1 MTGKLGAVFCH
12 PGRSPPGIESAS
24 RTAANK
30 EHGFQ
35 LYNQKLT
42 LIYPFIS
49 FTTHFA
55 MEYQHQLVTVPENS
69 IVRTWQQPA
78 PVQQQSSHPA
88 CFVSRLAGE
97 LLLSRTDNMN
107 LRHMSTQ
114 LQQDVGSWRQ
124 EYEKLLVEYW
134 KISEHN
140 AALLGQVSRLKE
152 QLRATR
158 SKRGNNRG
166 RRDDGIVSMPIPAG
180 SSDIDGSNEQ
190 EAVGDQ

>member
-1 MTGKLGAVFCH
+1 MGCKLHLEKQYIAEQQRVVY
-12 PGRSPPGIESAS
+12 
-24 RTAANK
+24 N
-30 EHGFQ
+30 Q
-35 LYNQKLT
+35 LYNHKLT
-42 LIYPFIS
+42 LIYRFIS
-49 FTTHFA
+49 FMTHVA
-55 MEYQHQLVTVPENS
+55 MEYQNQLVTVPETS

-78 PVQQQSSHPA
+78 PVQQQPSNPA

-152 QLRATR
+152 QVRATR
-158 SKRGNNRG
+158 PKRGNNRG
-166 RRDDGIVSMPIPAG
+166 RRDDGIMSLPVQAG
-180 SSDIDGSNEQ
+180 SSDIGSNEQ
-190 EAVGDQ
+190 EAVGDE